1 MRFKRLVAIVAAALP
16 ILLLLPRTGLA
27 WGPQGHRI
35 VAIIADQL
43 LRRSD
48 PAIEAKIVALL
59 KTDKDNGLTKT
70 DIADEATW
78 ADVLREKSEEARDA
92 MALWHSTRL
101 KADGADIASAC
112 FGHTPLP
119 AGYPASHGPRRNCSV
134 DKVLQFEAELR
145 NPETSSFERIAA
157 VRFLLNLVGDLH
169 DPLYAIDEGDQ
180 GGFCVAIEVGSK
192 PPVRLSNY
200 WQEALVGAA
209 AGPDAA
215 KGAARLLATVGTA
228 ELGDWPRGHPEA
240 WAQETYGIAKS
251 VTYGFAAEQP
261 AGKHTFAAAKGR
273 AEPCPTVNLYHV
285 GPDYET
291 KALAAVRTQFAK
303 AGVRLAAALRD
314 NFK

>member
-1 MRFKRLVAIVAAALP
+1 MRLLRLVAVGVIALAF
-16 ILLLLPRTGLA
+16 LALLPRAGLA
-27 WGPQGHRI
+27 WDPEGHRI
-35 VAIIADQL
+35 IAALADQL

-48 PAIEAKIVALL
+48 LVVHAKLLALL
-59 KTDKDNGLTKT
+59 KSDKDNRLTKS

-78 ADVLREKSEEARDA
+78 PDVLREKSEEARGA
-92 MALWHSTRL
+92 TAPWHATRL
-101 KADGADIASAC
+101 KPDNPDMASAC
-112 FGHTPLP
+112 YHHTPLP
-119 AGYPASHGPRRNCSV
+119 AGYPASHGPRENCSV

-145 NPETSSFERIAA
+145 NRETSSFERIAA

-169 DPLYAIDEGDQ
+169 DPLEAIDEGDR
-180 GGFCVAIEVGSK
+180 GGFCVAIQVGSE
-192 PPVRLSNY
+192 PPMRLSRY
-200 WQEALVGAA
+200 WQERLVGEL
-209 AGPDAA
+209 AGRDAA
-215 KGAARLLATVGTA
+215 KGAARLLASIGTA
-228 ELGDWPRGHPEA
+228 ELSDWPRGHPEA